1 MIDNLSVVVLSS
13 AFLYHPVSEY
23 IQFSLK
29 KLSLIMS
36 DVLKWFVI
44 MSDVLKWFVDT
55 KNNGYIEFL
64 CFLLVGYDTELELP
78 SLVWPKLLTAY
89 TNYVELV
96 DARAN
101 VYMVKKDRD
110 YKDSAW
116 SFNGS
121 EWVSV
126 ILTFKDLNPKIIHF
140 EQIDL
145 KTFLVNFYTKD
156 GNEVDYVFT
165 KDHEM
170 KCVVVGCHDPRMYQ
184 VLSGRDYAK
193 LLSFLQQKR
202 SFDESGCS
210 FVGKVINGVVA
221 DTETRLDSATGEN
234 SNASAGSEK
243 TFISMFSSCI
253 DTKGYMSIPVAF
265 HCHRMCGG
273 YRDVWVNAR
282 GRSLYMSIKS
292 HIDERAKTKKNT
304 NVYLVGEMHRL
315 KEVLVLNVGD
325 RMVFEL
331 VSGNISSDEPMFFN
345 VSKLV

>member
-1 MIDNLSVVVLSS
+1 MI
-13 AFLYHPVSEY
+13 HTH
-23 IQFSLK
+23 I
-29 KLSLIMS
+29 LIMS
-36 DVLKWFVI
+36 DVLKWFVD
-44 MSDVLKWFVDT
+44 S

-64 CFLLVGYDTELELP
+64 CFLLVGYDAELELP
-78 SLVWPKLLTAY
+78 SLVWPKLLTSY

-121 EWVSV
+121 EW
-126 ILTFKDLNPKIIHF
+126 
-140 EQIDL
+140 
-145 KTFLVNFYTKD
+145 D
-156 GNEVDYVFT
+156 GNEVDYVFN

-170 KCVVVGCHDPRMYQ
+170 KCRVVGCHDPRMYQ
-184 VLSGRDYAK
+184 PIPHKMLLNSKVNHDRKRVPIAFNGVKVELEVSFSVCSKQKTRVGVAFTGFEWERLCETAK
-193 LLSFLQQKR
+193 FSAAKAIII
-202 SFDESGCS
+202 SSDESGCS

-221 DTETRLDSATGEN
+221 DIETKFDSATGEN
-234 SNASAGSEK
+234 SNASAGSKK
-243 TFISMFSSCI
+243 TFISVFSSCMTQKDI
-253 DTKGYMSIPVAF
+253 WFNLFSFPFDLSIPVAF
-265 HCHRMCGG
+265 HCHRMRGG
-273 YRDVWVNAR
+273 YRDVWINAR

-315 KEVLVLNVGD
+315 KEFLDLNVGD

-331 VSGNISSDEPMFFN
+331 VSSNISSDEPMFFN
-345 VSKLV
+345 VIKLV